1 VKSVSGPSITV
12 LTEPILYTEGK
23 LFLGSP
29 TEKKLARRLEAEY
42 DIEQIKPGDI
52 VSIHWSVPCE
62 VITERQA
69 AMLRTYTLRHLRLAN
84 QTI

>member
-1 VKSVSGPSITV
+1 M
-12 LTEPILYTEGK
+12 
-23 LFLGSP
+23 
-29 TEKKLARRLEAEY
+29 EKKLARRLEAEY

-69 AMLRTYTLRHLRLAN
+69 AMLRKYTLRHIALAN
-84 QTI
+84 KTI